1 MSLVEKD
8 VDADLHYTMS
18 QIFLIPNIVVL
29 FMQTIMTFRFLKDSY
44 RIEEVGRLSKMI
56 SILANVPGILFA
68 VILAIRCTR

>member
-1 MSLVEKD
+1 MSLFEKGD
-8 VDADLHYTMS
+8 IAHFKYTMS

-29 FMQTIMTFRFLKDSY
+29 FMQIVMTFRFLKDSY